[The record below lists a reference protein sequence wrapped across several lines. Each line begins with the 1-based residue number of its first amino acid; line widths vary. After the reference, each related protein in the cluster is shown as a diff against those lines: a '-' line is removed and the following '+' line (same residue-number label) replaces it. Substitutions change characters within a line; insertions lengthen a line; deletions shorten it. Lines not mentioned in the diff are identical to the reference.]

1 MKVDGGLN
9 PSKSA
14 GLLIRK
20 ETTVMG
26 KIRTKEVRGEEAAAG
41 ERVAGTSRRIQLG
54 SVLVRA
60 KQALREVML
69 SAGTDVLMAML
80 EADRAALCGPKHGQS
95 EDREN
100 YRHGHDMGPLVLG
113 GRKVVVR
120 KPRVRSIDGEKE
132 IELPTWRQFSDE
144 DPLTERALEQ
154 MLVGVTTRKYERS
167 LEPLPEGL
175 ESQGTSRSSVSRRFV
190 ARTSAQVEGFLGRS
204 LKGEDYPVVM
214 IDGTGFGDHLM
225 LVAMGIDSKGA
236 KHVLGVREG
245 TTESEGVCRA
255 LLQDLIERGLEVE
268 RARLFVIDGGKGI
281 RKAIR
286 EVFGAW
292 ALVQRCQEHKR
303 RNVLDH
309 LPKGKRARVS
319 KALRDAWKSE
329 SEAEAR
335 RLLRQ
340 LAKDLEPTHPGA
352 AASLREGLDE
362 TLTVLSLGVKGSLAR
377 TLVSTNP
384 IENLQG
390 LLKQVV
396 RNVKR
401 WRGGSMALRWAVTG
415 LMEAEKRFRRVK
427 GYREMP
433 QLLAAL
439 SSKIEER
446 KAA

>member
-1 MKVDGGLN
+1 M
-9 PSKSA
+9 A
-14 GLLIRK
+14 
-20 ETTVMG
+20 
-26 KIRTKEVRGEEAAAG
+26 KIRTKEFRGKEGAVV
-41 ERVAGTSRRIQLG
+41 ERASERSRRVELG
-54 SVLVRA
+54 SVLVQA

-100 YRHGHDMGPLVLG
+100 YRHGYDSGALVLG
-113 GRKVVVR
+113 GRKVAVK

-132 IELPTWRQFSDE
+132 IELPTWRQFADE
-144 DPLTERALEQ
+144 DPLTERAIEQ

-190 ARTSAQVEGFLGRS
+190 MRTSAQVDGFLARS
-204 LKGEDYPVVM
+204 LKDEDYAVVM

-225 LVAMGIDSKGA
+225 LVAMGIDSKGT

-245 TTESEGVCRA
+245 TTESEGVCRS
-255 LLQDLIERGLEVE
+255 LCQDLIERGLEAE

-329 SEAEAR
+329 SEATAR

-340 LAKDLEPTHPGA
+340 LARDLEPTHPGA

-401 WRGGSMALRWAVTG
+401 WRSGQMALRWAVTG

-433 QLLAAL
+433 QLLGAL
-439 SSKIEER
+439 SSKLAEK

>member
-1 MKVDGGLN
+1 
-9 PSKSA
+9 
-14 GLLIRK
+14 
-20 ETTVMG
+20 MG
-26 KIRTKEVRGEEAAAG
+26 NIRTKVFRGKVAAARG
-41 ERVAGTSRRIQLG
+41 WVADPLRRVQFG

-69 SAGTDVLMAML
+69 SAGTDVLMALL
-80 EADRAALCGPKHGQS
+80 EQDREALCGPRHEQS
-95 EDREN
+95 EGREN
-100 YRHGHDMGPLVLG
+100 HRYGYDTGPLVLG
-113 GRKVVVR
+113 GRKVAVR
-120 KPRVRSIDGEKE
+120 KPRVRSIGGDEE

-144 DPLTERALEQ
+144 DPLTERAIEQ

-190 ARTSAQVEGFLGRS
+190 ARTSAQVDAFLSRP
-204 LKGEDYPVVM
+204 LKDVDHPVVM

-225 LVAMGIDSKGA
+225 LVAMGIDEKGE

-245 TTESEGVCRA
+245 TTESEGVCRS
-255 LLQDLIERGLEVE
+255 LLQELIERGLEVE

-329 SEAEAR
+329 SEPTAR

-340 LAKDLEPTHPGA
+340 LAKDLEPAHPGA

-362 TLTVLSLGVKGSLAR
+362 TLTVLLLGMKGSLAR
-377 TLVSTNP
+377 TLVTTNP

-390 LLKQVV
+390 LLKKVV

-401 WRGGSMALRWAVTG
+401 WRGGSMALRWAVTD

-427 GYREMP
+427 GHREMP

>member
-1 MKVDGGLN
+1 MAK
-9 PSKSA
+9 P
-14 GLLIRK
+14 
-20 ETTVMG
+20 
-26 KIRTKEVRGEEAAAG
+26 RTKEVGEKAEVAVG
-41 ERVAGTSRRIQLG
+41 PERVAALSRRVELG

-69 SAGTDVLMAML
+69 CAGTEVLLAML
-80 EADRAALCGPKHGQS
+80 EEDRTRLCGPKHAQS
-95 EDREN
+95 EERGN
-100 YRHGHDMGPLVLG
+100 YRHGHDTGPLVLG
-113 GRKVVVR
+113 GRKVAVR
-120 KPRVRSIDGEKE
+120 KPRVRSIGGDEV
-132 IELPTWRQFSDE
+132 ELPTWRQFADE
-144 DPLTERALEQ
+144 DPLTERAIEQ

-167 LEPLPEGL
+167 LEPLPRGL

-190 ARTSAQVEGFLGRS
+190 ARTSAQVEGFLARS
-204 LKGEDYPVVM
+204 LKGKDYPVVM

-225 LVAMGIDSKGA
+225 LVAMGIDSKGT

-245 TTESEGVCRA
+245 TTESEGVCRS

-286 EVFGAW
+286 DVFGVW

-319 KALRDAWKSE
+319 KAMRDAWRSE
-329 SEAEAR
+329 SETTAR

-340 LAKDLEPTHPGA
+340 LARDLEPAHPGA
-352 AASLREGLDE
+352 TASLREGLDE
-362 TLTVLSLGVKGSLAR
+362 TLTVLSLGMKGSLVR

-427 GYREMP
+427 GHREMP

-439 SSKIEER
+439 SSKITEK

>member
-1 MKVDGGLN
+1 
-9 PSKSA
+9 
-14 GLLIRK
+14 
-20 ETTVMG
+20 MG
-26 KIRTKEVRGEEAAAG
+26 NIRTKGFRGKGTAAAEG
-41 ERVAGTSRRIQLG
+41 AADPSRRVHLG

-69 SAGTDVLMAML
+69 SAGTDVLMALL
-80 EADRAALCGPKHGQS
+80 EQDREVLCGAKHEQS
-95 EDREN
+95 EERKNHRYGYDT
-100 YRHGHDMGPLVLG
+100 GPLVLG
-113 GRKVVVR
+113 GRKVTVR
-120 KPRVRSIDGEKE
+120 KPRVRSIDGDEE
-132 IELPTWRQFSDE
+132 VELPTWRQFAEE
-144 DPLTERALEQ
+144 DPLTDRAIEQ

-190 ARTSAQVEGFLGRS
+190 ARTSAQVETFLTRS

-225 LVAMGIDSKGA
+225 LVAMGIDSKGK

-245 TTESEGVCRA
+245 TTESEGVCRS
-255 LLQDLIERGLEVE
+255 LLQDLIERGLQTE

-286 EVFGAW
+286 DVFGAW

-309 LPKGKRARVS
+309 LPKSKRARVS
-319 KALRDAWKSE
+319 KAMREAWKSE

-340 LAKDLEPTHPGA
+340 LARDLEPTHPGA
-352 AASLREGLDE
+352 ASSLREGLDE

-390 LLKQVV
+390 LLKRVV

-415 LMEAEKRFRRVK
+415 LMEAEKRFRRIK

-439 SSKIEER
+439 RSKLAEK

>member
-1 MKVDGGLN
+1 MAKV
-9 PSKSA
+9 
-14 GLLIRK
+14 
-20 ETTVMG
+20 
-26 KIRTKEVRGEEAAAG
+26 RTKEIRGKGTAVPVRMAEMSR
-41 ERVAGTSRRIQLG
+41 RVALG

-80 EADRAALCGPKHGQS
+80 EDDRAALCGPKHKQS
-95 EDREN
+95 EEREN
-100 YRHGHDMGPLVLG
+100 YRYGYDTGPLVLG
-113 GRKVVVR
+113 GRKVAVR
-120 KPRVRSIDGEKE
+120 KPRVRSIEGGEV
-132 IELPTWRQFSDE
+132 ELPSWRQFSDE
-144 DPLTERALEQ
+144 DPLTDRAIEQ

-190 ARTSAQVEGFLGRS
+190 ARTSAQVEVFLARS
-204 LKGEDYPVVM
+204 LQGEDYPVVM

-225 LVAMGIDSKGA
+225 LVAMGIDSKGE

-245 TTESEGVCRA
+245 TTESEGVCRS

-286 EVFGAW
+286 DVFGAW

-309 LPKGKRARVS
+309 LPKSKRARVS
-319 KALRDAWKSE
+319 KAMRDAWKSE

-340 LAKDLEPTHPGA
+340 LARDLEPAHPGA

-439 SSKIEER
+439 SSTIEER

>member
-1 MKVDGGLN
+1 
-9 PSKSA
+9 
-14 GLLIRK
+14 
-20 ETTVMG
+20 
-26 KIRTKEVRGEEAAAG
+26 
-41 ERVAGTSRRIQLG
+41 
-54 SVLVRA
+54 
-60 KQALREVML
+60 
-69 SAGTDVLMAML
+69 
-80 EADRAALCGPKHGQS
+80 
-95 EDREN
+95 
-100 YRHGHDMGPLVLG
+100 
-113 GRKVVVR
+113 
-120 KPRVRSIDGEKE
+120 
-132 IELPTWRQFSDE
+132 
-144 DPLTERALEQ
+144 
-154 MLVGVTTRKYERS
+154 
-167 LEPLPEGL
+167 
-175 ESQGTSRSSVSRRFV
+175 
-190 ARTSAQVEGFLGRS
+190 
-204 LKGEDYPVVM
+204 
-214 IDGTGFGDHLM
+214 
-225 LVAMGIDSKGA
+225 VAMGIDNKGE

-245 TTESEGVCRA
+245 TTESEGVCRS

-286 EVFGAW
+286 DVFGAW

-309 LPKGKRARVS
+309 LPRSKRTRVS

-340 LAKDLEPTHPGA
+340 LVKDLERAHPGA
-352 AASLREGLDE
+352 AASIREGLDE

-401 WRGGSMALRWAVTG
+401 WRGGLMALRWAVTG

-427 GYREMP
+427 GHREMP
-433 QLLAAL
+433 QLLASL
-439 SSKIEER
+439 SSKIEAR

>member
-1 MKVDGGLN
+1 
-9 PSKSA
+9 
-14 GLLIRK
+14 
-20 ETTVMG
+20 
-26 KIRTKEVRGEEAAAG
+26 
-41 ERVAGTSRRIQLG
+41 
-54 SVLVRA
+54 
-60 KQALREVML
+60 
-69 SAGTDVLMAML
+69 
-80 EADRAALCGPKHGQS
+80 
-95 EDREN
+95 
-100 YRHGHDMGPLVLG
+100 
-113 GRKVVVR
+113 
-120 KPRVRSIDGEKE
+120 
-132 IELPTWRQFSDE
+132 
-144 DPLTERALEQ
+144 
-154 MLVGVTTRKYERS
+154 
-167 LEPLPEGL
+167 
-175 ESQGTSRSSVSRRFV
+175 
-190 ARTSAQVEGFLGRS
+190 
-204 LKGEDYPVVM
+204 M

-225 LVAMGIDSKGA
+225 LVAMGIDNKGE

-245 TTESEGVCRA
+245 TTESEGVCRS

-286 EVFGAW
+286 DVFGAW

-329 SEAEAR
+329 SETTAR

-340 LAKDLEPTHPGA
+340 LARELEPAHPGA

-362 TLTVLSLGVKGSLAR
+362 TLSVLSLGVKGSLAR

-433 QLLAAL
+433 QLLVAL

>member
-1 MKVDGGLN
+1 
-9 PSKSA
+9 
-14 GLLIRK
+14 
-20 ETTVMG
+20 MG
-26 KIRTKEVRGEEAAAG
+26 NIRTKGFRGKVAAAP
-41 ERVAGTSRRIQLG
+41 ERAADPLRRVQLG

-69 SAGTDVLMAML
+69 SAGTDVLMALL
-80 EADRAALCGPKHGQS
+80 EQDREALCGAKHEQS
-95 EDREN
+95 EERRNHRYGYDT
-100 YRHGHDMGPLVLG
+100 GPLVLG
-113 GRKVVVR
+113 GRKVSVR
-120 KPRVRSIDGEKE
+120 KPRVRSIDGAEE
-132 IELPTWRQFSDE
+132 IELPTWRQFGVE
-144 DPLTERALEQ
+144 DPLTDRAMEQ

-190 ARTSAQVEGFLGRS
+190 ARTSAQVEVFLGRS
-204 LKGEDYPVVM
+204 LRDVDFPVVM

-225 LVAMGIDSKGA
+225 LVAMGIDSKGT

-245 TTESEGVCRA
+245 TTESEGVCRS
-255 LLQDLIERGLEVE
+255 LLQDLIERGLEAE

-309 LPKGKRARVS
+309 LPKSKRARVS
-319 KALRDAWKSE
+319 KAMRDAWNSE
-329 SEAEAR
+329 SEATAR

-340 LAKDLEPTHPGA
+340 LARDLEPTHPGA

-390 LLKQVV
+390 LLKRVV

-415 LMEAEKRFRRVK
+415 LVEAAKRFRRVK

-439 SSKIEER
+439 SSKLAEQ

>member
-1 MKVDGGLN
+1 MAK
-9 PSKSA
+9 
-14 GLLIRK
+14 
-20 ETTVMG
+20 T
-26 KIRTKEVRGEEAAAG
+26 RTKEVREKAAARPEG
-41 ERVAGTSRRIQLG
+41 VVQLSRRVQLG

-60 KQALREVML
+60 RQALREVML
-69 SAGTDVLMAML
+69 SAGTDVLAAML
-80 EADRAALCGPKHGQS
+80 EEDRTALCGAKHSQS
-95 EDREN
+95 EERRNHRYGYDT
-100 YRHGHDMGPLVLG
+100 GPLVLG
-113 GRKVVVR
+113 GRKVAVR
-120 KPRVRSIDGEKE
+120 KPRVRSIEGDQEV
-132 IELPTWRQFSDE
+132 ELPTWRHFAEE
-144 DPLTERALEQ
+144 DPLTDRALEQ
-154 MLVGVTTRKYERS
+154 MLVGVTTRQYERS

-190 ARTSAQVEGFLGRS
+190 ARTSSQVAGFLGRS
-204 LKGEDYPVVM
+204 LKDEDYPVVM

-225 LVAMGIDSKGA
+225 LVAMGIDGTGE

-245 TTESEGVCRA
+245 TTESEGVCRS

-286 EVFGAW
+286 DVFGAW

-309 LPKGKRARVS
+309 LPKSKRARVS
-319 KALRDAWKSE
+319 KAMRDAWKSE

-340 LAKDLEPTHPGA
+340 LARELEPAHPGA

-362 TLTVLSLGVKGSLAR
+362 TLTVLSLGVRGSLAR

-427 GYREMP
+427 GHREMP

-439 SSKIEER
+439 GSKIEQR

>member
-1 MKVDGGLN
+1 MAKV
-9 PSKSA
+9 
-14 GLLIRK
+14 
-20 ETTVMG
+20 
-26 KIRTKEVRGEEAAAG
+26 RTKEIRGKQAAVPEG
-41 ERVAGTSRRIQLG
+41 VAEMSRRVRLG

-69 SAGTDVLMAML
+69 SAGTEVLMAML
-80 EADRAALCGPKHGQS
+80 EDDRTALCGPKHGQS
-95 EDREN
+95 EEREN
-100 YRHGHDMGPLVLG
+100 YRHGYDTGPLVLG
-113 GRKVVVR
+113 GRKVPVR
-120 KPRVRSIDGEKE
+120 KPRARSVDGEKE
-132 IELPTWRQFSDE
+132 IELPTWRQYSDE
-144 DPLTERALEQ
+144 DPLTDRAIEQ

-190 ARTSAQVEGFLGRS
+190 ARTSAQVDGFLARS
-204 LKGEDYPVVM
+204 LQGEDYPVVM

-309 LPKGKRARVS
+309 LPKSKRARVS

-335 RLLRQ
+335 RRLRQ
-340 LAKDLEPTHPGA
+340 LARDLEPTHPGA
-352 AASLREGLDE
+352 AASLKEGLDE

-427 GYREMP
+427 GHREMP

-439 SSKIEER
+439 SSKFEER

>member
-1 MKVDGGLN
+1 M
-9 PSKSA
+9 A
-14 GLLIRK
+14 
-20 ETTVMG
+20 
-26 KIRTKEVRGEEAAAG
+26 KIRTKETRGKGAAVPEG
-41 ERVAGTSRRIQLG
+41 VAAMSRRVRLG

-69 SAGTDVLMAML
+69 SAGADVLMAML
-80 EADRAALCGPKHGQS
+80 EDDRAALCGPKHGQS

-100 YRHGHDMGPLVLG
+100 YRHGYDTGPLVLG
-113 GRKVVVR
+113 GRKVPVK
-120 KPRVRSIDGEKE
+120 KPRVRSIDGDKE
-132 IELPTWRQFSDE
+132 IELPTWRQFADE
-144 DPLTERALEQ
+144 DPLTERAIEQ

-190 ARTSAQVEGFLGRS
+190 ARTSAQVEAFLGRS
-204 LKGEDYPVVM
+204 LKDVDFPVLM

-225 LVAMGIDSKGA
+225 LVAMGIDSKGT
-236 KHVLGVREG
+236 KRVLGVREG
-245 TTESEGVCRA
+245 TTESEGVCRS
-255 LLQDLIERGLEVE
+255 LLQDLIERGLEAE

-292 ALVQRCQEHKR
+292 ALVQRCQIHKA

-309 LPKGKRARVS
+309 LPKSRRARVS

-329 SEAEAR
+329 SETTAR

-340 LAKDLEPTHPGA
+340 LARDLEPTHPGA

-390 LLKQVV
+390 LLKRVV

-415 LMEAEKRFRRVK
+415 LIEAEKRFRRVK
-427 GYREMP
+427 GFQEIP

-439 SSKIEER
+439 SSKIEEK

>member
-1 MKVDGGLN
+1 
-9 PSKSA
+9 
-14 GLLIRK
+14 
-20 ETTVMG
+20 
-26 KIRTKEVRGEEAAAG
+26 
-41 ERVAGTSRRIQLG
+41 
-54 SVLVRA
+54 
-60 KQALREVML
+60 ML

-80 EADRAALCGPKHGQS
+80 EEDRAALCGAKHKQW
-95 EDREN
+95 EEREN
-100 YRHGHDMGPLVLG
+100 YRHGYDTGPLVLG

-120 KPRVRSIDGEKE
+120 KPRVRSIGGDEE
-132 IELPTWRQFSDE
+132 IELPTWRQYCDE
-144 DPLTERALEQ
+144 DPLTERAIEQ
-154 MLVGVTTRKYERS
+154 MLVGVSTREYERS

-190 ARTSAQVEGFLGRS
+190 ARTSAQVDAFLARP
-204 LKGEDYPVVM
+204 LKDVDYPVMM
-214 IDGTGFGDHLM
+214 IDGTGLGDHLM
-225 LVAMGIDSKGA
+225 LVAMGIDSKGE

-245 TTESEGVCRA
+245 TTESEGVCRS

-286 EVFGAW
+286 DVFGAW

-303 RNVLDH
+303 RNVVDH

-319 KALRDAWKSE
+319 KAMRDAWKSE

-340 LAKDLEPTHPGA
+340 LARELEPAHPGA

-362 TLTVLSLGVKGSLAR
+362 TFTVLSLGVKGLLAR

-390 LLKQVV
+390 LLKKVV

-415 LMEAEKRFRRVK
+415 LMEAEKRFRRIK

>member
-1 MKVDGGLN
+1 M
-9 PSKSA
+9 A
-14 GLLIRK
+14 
-20 ETTVMG
+20 
-26 KIRTKEVRGEEAAAG
+26 KILTKEVRRKETAVAARM
-41 ERVAGTSRRIQLG
+41 EMPRRVPLGT
-54 SVLVRA
+54 VLVRA

-80 EADRAALCGPKHGQS
+80 EDDRIALCGPKHSQLEERKNHRYGY
-95 EDREN
+95 DT
-100 YRHGHDMGPLVLG
+100 GPLVLG
-113 GRKVVVR
+113 GRKVAVR
-120 KPRVRSIDGEKE
+120 KPRVRSIDGDEE
-132 IELPTWRQFSDE
+132 IELPTWRQFTDE
-144 DPLTERALEQ
+144 DPLTDRALEQ

-190 ARTSAQVEGFLGRS
+190 ARTSAQVDAFLAQS
-204 LKGEDYPVVM
+204 VKDEDYPVVM

-225 LVAMGIDSKGA
+225 LVAMGIDSKGE

-245 TTESEGVCRA
+245 TTESEGVCRS
-255 LLQDLIERGLEVE
+255 LLQDLIERGLDVE

-286 EVFGAW
+286 DVFGAW
-292 ALVQRCQEHKR
+292 ALIHRCQEHKR

-309 LPKGKRARVS
+309 LPKNKRARVS
-319 KALRDAWKSE
+319 KAMRDAWKSE
-329 SEAEAR
+329 SEATAR

-340 LAKDLEPTHPGA
+340 LAKELERAHPGA
-352 AASLREGLDE
+352 ASSLREGLEE

-415 LMEAEKRFRRVK
+415 LIEAEKRFRRVK
-427 GYREMP
+427 GHREMP

-439 SSKIEER
+439 SSKIEEK

>member
-1 MKVDGGLN
+1 LKVDGGLN
-9 PSKSA
+9 PSESA

-20 ETTVMG
+20 ETTVMA
-26 KIRTKEVRGEEAAAG
+26 KVRTKEIRGKEAAVPGGGA
-41 ERVAGTSRRIQLG
+41 ELSRRVGLG

-80 EADRAALCGPKHGQS
+80 EDDRAALCGPKHKQS
-95 EDREN
+95 EEREN
-100 YRHGHDMGPLVLG
+100 YRHGYDTGPLVLG
-113 GRKVVVR
+113 GRKVPVR
-120 KPRVRSIDGEKE
+120 KPRVRSIDGDEV
-132 IELPTWRQFSDE
+132 ELPSWRQFSDE
-144 DPLTERALEQ
+144 DPLTDRAIEQ
-154 MLVGVTTRKYERS
+154 MVVGVTTRKYERS
-167 LEPLPEGL
+167 LEPLPAGL

-190 ARTSAQVEGFLGRS
+190 ARTSAQVEVFLTRS
-204 LKGEDYPVVM
+204 VQGEDYPVVM

-225 LVAMGIDSKGA
+225 LVAMGIDNKGE

-245 TTESEGVCRA
+245 TTESEGVCRS
-255 LLQDLIERGLEVE
+255 LLQELIERGLEVE

-329 SEAEAR
+329 SETTAR

-340 LAKDLEPTHPGA
+340 LARELEPAHPGA

-362 TLTVLSLGVKGSLAR
+362 TLSVLSLGVKGSLAR

>member
-1 MKVDGGLN
+1 V
-9 PSKSA
+9 P
-14 GLLIRK
+14 
-20 ETTVMG
+20 
-26 KIRTKEVRGEEAAAG
+26 
-41 ERVAGTSRRIQLG
+41 
-54 SVLVRA
+54 
-60 KQALREVML
+60 
-69 SAGTDVLMAML
+69 
-80 EADRAALCGPKHGQS
+80 
-95 EDREN
+95 
-100 YRHGHDMGPLVLG
+100 
-113 GRKVVVR
+113 VR
-120 KPRVRSIDGEKE
+120 KPRVRSIDGDEE
-132 IELPTWRQFSDE
+132 VELPTWRQFTDE
-144 DPLTERALEQ
+144 DPLTDRALEQ

-190 ARTSAQVEGFLGRS
+190 ARTSTQVEAFLARP
-204 LKGEDYPVVM
+204 LKDEDYPVVM

-225 LVAMGIDSKGA
+225 LVAMGIDSKGE

-245 TTESEGVCRA
+245 TTESEGVCRS
-255 LLQDLIERGLEVE
+255 LLQDLIERGLEAE

-286 EVFGAW
+286 DVFGAW

-309 LPKGKRARVS
+309 LPQSKRARVS
-319 KALRDAWKSE
+319 KALRDAWKSD
-329 SEAEAR
+329 SEATAR

-340 LAKDLEPTHPGA
+340 LAKELEPAHPGA
-352 AASLREGLDE
+352 AASVREGLDE

-427 GYREMP
+427 GHREMP
-433 QLLAAL
+433 QLLTAL
-439 SSKIEER
+439 SSKIEEK

>member
-1 MKVDGGLN
+1 M
-9 PSKSA
+9 
-14 GLLIRK
+14 
-20 ETTVMG
+20 
-26 KIRTKEVRGEEAAAG
+26 
-41 ERVAGTSRRIQLG
+41 
-54 SVLVRA
+54 
-60 KQALREVML
+60 
-69 SAGTDVLMAML
+69 MAML

-401 WRGGSMALRWAVTG
+401 WRSGQMALRWAVTG

-433 QLLAAL
+433 QLLVAL

>member
-1 MKVDGGLN
+1 MRMAEM
-9 PSKSA
+9 S
-14 GLLIRK
+14 R
-20 ETTVMG
+20 
-26 KIRTKEVRGEEAAAG
+26 
-41 ERVAGTSRRIQLG
+41 RVALG

-80 EADRAALCGPKHGQS
+80 EDDRTALCGPKHKQP
-95 EDREN
+95 EEREN
-100 YRHGHDMGPLVLG
+100 YRHGYDTGPLVLG
-113 GRKVVVR
+113 GRKVAVR
-120 KPRVRSIDGEKE
+120 KPRVRSIEGEE
-132 IELPTWRQFSDE
+132 VELPSWRQFSDE
-144 DPLTERALEQ
+144 DPLTDRAIEQ

-190 ARTSAQVEGFLGRS
+190 ARTSAQVEAFLARS
-204 LKGEDYPVVM
+204 LQGEDYPVVM

-225 LVAMGIDSKGA
+225 LAAMGIDNKGE

-245 TTESEGVCRA
+245 TTESEGVCRS
-255 LLQDLIERGLEVE
+255 LLQELIERGLEVE

-286 EVFGAW
+286 DVFGAW

-309 LPKGKRARVS
+309 LPKGKRTRVS
-319 KALRDAWKSE
+319 KALRDAWNSE
-329 SEAEAR
+329 SETTAR

-340 LAKDLEPTHPGA
+340 LARELEPAHPGA

-362 TLTVLSLGVKGSLAR
+362 TLTVLSLGVRGSLAR

-415 LMEAEKRFRRVK
+415 LMEAEKRFRRIK

-433 QLLAAL
+433 QLLVAL

>member
-1 MKVDGGLN
+1 MAKV
-9 PSKSA
+9 
-14 GLLIRK
+14 
-20 ETTVMG
+20 
-26 KIRTKEVRGEEAAAG
+26 RTKEIRGKGFAG
-41 ERVAGTSRRIQLG
+41 RQGVGGPARRVHLG

-60 KQALREVML
+60 RQALREVML

-80 EADRAALCGPKHGQS
+80 EEDRAALCGAKHKQW
-95 EDREN
+95 EEREN
-100 YRHGHDMGPLVLG
+100 YRHGYDTGPLVLG

-120 KPRVRSIDGEKE
+120 KPRVRSIGGDEE
-132 IELPTWRQFSDE
+132 IELPTWRQYCDE
-144 DPLTERALEQ
+144 DPLTERAIEQ
-154 MLVGVTTRKYERS
+154 MLVGVSTREYERS

-190 ARTSAQVEGFLGRS
+190 ARTSAQVDAFLARP
-204 LKGEDYPVVM
+204 LKDVDYPVMM
-214 IDGTGFGDHLM
+214 IDGTGLGDHLM
-225 LVAMGIDSKGA
+225 LVAMGIDSKGE
-236 KHVLGVREG
+236 KHVLGLREG
-245 TTESEGVCRA
+245 TTESEGVCRS
-255 LLQDLIERGLEVE
+255 LLQDLIERGLEAE

-286 EVFGAW
+286 DVFGAW

-303 RNVLDH
+303 RNVVDH

-319 KALRDAWKSE
+319 KAMRDAWNSE

-340 LAKDLEPTHPGA
+340 LARDLEPAHPGA

-362 TLTVLSLGVKGSLAR
+362 TLTVLLLGVKGSLAR
-377 TLVSTNP
+377 TLVTTNP

-390 LLKQVV
+390 LLKKVV

-415 LMEAEKRFRRVK
+415 LMEAEKRFRRIK

-433 QLLAAL
+433 QLLTAL
-439 SSKIEER
+439 RSKIEER

>member
-1 MKVDGGLN
+1 MH
-9 PSKSA
+9 
-14 GLLIRK
+14 
-20 ETTVMG
+20 
-26 KIRTKEVRGEEAAAG
+26 
-41 ERVAGTSRRIQLG
+41 LG

-69 SAGTDVLMAML
+69 SAGTDVLMALL
-80 EADRAALCGPKHGQS
+80 EQDREVLCGPRHEQS
-95 EDREN
+95 EGREN
-100 YRHGHDMGPLVLG
+100 HRYGYDTGALVLG
-113 GRKVVVR
+113 GRKVAVR
-120 KPRVRSIDGEKE
+120 KPRVRSIGGDEE
-132 IELPTWRQFSDE
+132 IELPTWQQFSDE
-144 DPLTERALEQ
+144 DPLTERAIEQ

-175 ESQGTSRSSVSRRFV
+175 KSQGTSRSSVSRRFV
-190 ARTSAQVEGFLGRS
+190 ARTSAQVDAFLARP
-204 LKGEDYPVVM
+204 LKDVDYPVVM

-225 LVAMGIDSKGA
+225 LVAMGIDNKGE

-245 TTESEGVCRA
+245 TTESEGVCRS

-286 EVFGAW
+286 DVFGAW

-309 LPKGKRARVS
+309 LPRSKRTRVS

-340 LAKDLEPTHPGA
+340 LVKDLERAHPGA
-352 AASLREGLDE
+352 AASIREGLDE

-384 IENLQG
+384 IENLQE

-401 WRGGSMALRWAVTG
+401 WRGGLMALRWAVTG

-427 GYREMP
+427 GHREMP
-433 QLLAAL
+433 QLLASL
-439 SSKIEER
+439 SSKIEAR

>member
-1 MKVDGGLN
+1 
-9 PSKSA
+9 
-14 GLLIRK
+14 
-20 ETTVMG
+20 MG
-26 KIRTKEVRGEEAAAG
+26 NIRTKVFRGKVAAARG
-41 ERVAGTSRRIQLG
+41 WVADPLRRVQLG

-69 SAGTDVLMAML
+69 SAGTDVLMALL
-80 EADRAALCGPKHGQS
+80 EQDREALCGPRHEQS
-95 EDREN
+95 EGREN
-100 YRHGHDMGPLVLG
+100 HRYGYDTGPLVLG
-113 GRKVVVR
+113 GRKVAVR
-120 KPRVRSIDGEKE
+120 KPRVRSIGGDEE
-132 IELPTWRQFSDE
+132 IELPTWRQFSGE
-144 DPLTERALEQ
+144 DPLTERAIEQ

-190 ARTSAQVEGFLGRS
+190 ARTSAQVDAFLSRP
-204 LKGEDYPVVM
+204 LKDVDHPVVM

-225 LVAMGIDSKGA
+225 LVAMGIDEKGE

-245 TTESEGVCRA
+245 TTESEGVCRS
-255 LLQDLIERGLEVE
+255 LLQELIERGLEVE

-309 LPKGKRARVS
+309 LPKGKRSRVS

-329 SEAEAR
+329 SETTAR

-340 LAKDLEPTHPGA
+340 LAKDLEPAHPGA

-362 TLTVLSLGVKGSLAR
+362 TLTVLTLGVKGSLAR
-377 TLVSTNP
+377 TLVTTNP

-415 LMEAEKRFRRVK
+415 LMEAEKRFRRIK

-433 QLLAAL
+433 QLLTAL
-439 SSKIEER
+439 SSKIEEK

>member
-1 MKVDGGLN
+1 M
-9 PSKSA
+9 
-14 GLLIRK
+14 RK
-20 ETTVMG
+20 ETTVMA
-26 KIRTKEVRGEEAAAG
+26 KIRTKGLGGKDGAGPEPRAWRHVR
-41 ERVAGTSRRIQLG
+41 LG

-60 KQALREVML
+60 KQSLREVML
-69 SAGTDVLMAML
+69 SAGTEVLIAML
-80 EADRAALCGPKHGQS
+80 EEDREELCGPKHEQS
-95 EDREN
+95 EEREN
-100 YRHGHDMGPLVLG
+100 HRYGYDTGALVLG
-113 GRKVVVR
+113 GRKVSVR
-120 KPRVRSIDGEKE
+120 KPRVRSIEGRAGEV
-132 IELPTWRQFSDE
+132 ELPTWRQYSDE
-144 DPLTERALEQ
+144 DPLTDRALEQ

-190 ARTSAQVEGFLGRS
+190 ARTSAQVEAFLARS
-204 LKGEDYPVVM
+204 LTGEDYPVVM

-225 LVAMGIDSKGA
+225 LVAMGIDSKGE

-245 TTESEGVCRA
+245 TTESEGVCRS
-255 LLQDLIERGLEVE
+255 LLQELIERGLEVE
-268 RARLFVIDGGKGI
+268 RARLFVIDGGKAI

-286 EVFGAW
+286 DVFGAW

-319 KALRDAWKSE
+319 KALRDAWRSE
-329 SEAEAR
+329 SEATAR

-340 LAKDLEPTHPGA
+340 LARELEPTHPGA
-352 AASLREGLDE
+352 ASSLREGLDE

-390 LLKQVV
+390 LLKRVV

-427 GYREMP
+427 GHREMP

-439 SSKIEER
+439 SSKIQEN

>member
-1 MKVDGGLN
+1 M
-9 PSKSA
+9 
-14 GLLIRK
+14 
-20 ETTVMG
+20 
-26 KIRTKEVRGEEAAAG
+26 AAARG
-41 ERVAGTSRRIQLG
+41 RGADPLRRVQLG

-69 SAGTDVLMAML
+69 SAGTDVLMALL
-80 EADRAALCGPKHGQS
+80 EQDREALCGPRHEQS
-95 EDREN
+95 EGREN
-100 YRHGHDMGPLVLG
+100 HRYGYDTGPLVLG
-113 GRKVVVR
+113 GRKVAVR
-120 KPRVRSIDGEKE
+120 KPRVRSISGDEE
-132 IELPTWRQFSDE
+132 IELPTWRQFSGE
-144 DPLTERALEQ
+144 DPLTERAMEQ

-190 ARTSAQVEGFLGRS
+190 ARTSARVDAFLSRP
-204 LKGEDYPVVM
+204 LKEVDHPVVM

-225 LVAMGIDSKGA
+225 LVAMGIDEKGE

-245 TTESEGVCRA
+245 TTESEGVCRS
-255 LLQDLIERGLEVE
+255 LLQELIERGLEVE

-286 EVFGAW
+286 EVFGSW

-309 LPKGKRARVS
+309 LPKGKRGRVS

-329 SEAEAR
+329 SEPTAR

-340 LAKDLEPTHPGA
+340 LAKELEPAHPGA

-362 TLTVLSLGVKGSLAR
+362 TLTVLTLGVKGSLAR
-377 TLVSTNP
+377 TLVTTNP

-390 LLKQVV
+390 LMKQVV

-427 GYREMP
+427 GHREMP

>member
-1 MKVDGGLN
+1 M
-9 PSKSA
+9 A
-14 GLLIRK
+14 
-20 ETTVMG
+20 
-26 KIRTKEVRGEEAAAG
+26 KIRTKEVRGK
-41 ERVAGTSRRIQLG
+41 VSRRERATEAPKRVHLG

-60 KQALREVML
+60 KQGLREMML
-69 SAGTDVLMAML
+69 SAGMDVLIAML
-80 EADRAALCGPKHGQS
+80 EEDRTVLCGPKHEQS
-95 EDREN
+95 ARREN
-100 YRHGHDMGPLVLG
+100 HRHGFDQGSLVLG
-113 GRKVVVR
+113 GRKVPVK
-120 KPRVRSIDGEKE
+120 KPRARSVDGEEE
-132 IELPTWRQFSDE
+132 IELPTWRQFTDE
-144 DPLTERALEQ
+144 DPLTERAIEQ
-154 MLVGVTTRKYERS
+154 MLVGVSTRKYERS

-175 ESQGTSRSSVSRRFV
+175 KSQATSRSSVSRRFV
-190 ARTSAQVEGFLGRS
+190 ARTSSQVEAFLGRP
-204 LKGEDYPVVM
+204 LKDEDYAVVM

-225 LVAMGIDSKGA
+225 LVAMGIDSKGD

-245 TTESEGVCRA
+245 TTESEGVCRS
-255 LLQDLIERGLEVE
+255 LLQDLIERGLEAE

-286 EVFGAW
+286 DVFGGW

-309 LPKGKRARVS
+309 LPKSKRARVS
-319 KALRDAWKSE
+319 KAMRDAWASE
-329 SEAEAR
+329 SAVTAR

-340 LAKDLEPTHPGA
+340 MARDLEPAHPGA
-352 AASLREGLDE
+352 AASIREGLEE

-377 TLVSTNP
+377 TLVTTNP

-390 LLKQVV
+390 LLKRVV

-415 LMEAEKRFRRVK
+415 LIEAEKRFKRVR

-439 SSKIEER
+439 SSNVAEK
-446 KAA
+446 KVA

>member
-1 MKVDGGLN
+1 MLKVDGGLN
-9 PSKSA
+9 PSKIA
-14 GLLIRK
+14 GLLFRK
-20 ETTVMG
+20 ETTVMA
-26 KIRTKEVRGEEAAAG
+26 KIRTKEVVGKDAAAPAQMSG
-41 ERVAGTSRRIQLG
+41 ALRRVNLG

-60 KQALREVML
+60 KEALREVML

-80 EADRAALCGPKHGQS
+80 EEDREVLCGPRHEQS
-95 EDREN
+95 EGREN
-100 YRHGHDMGPLVLG
+100 HRYGYDRGPLVLG
-113 GRKVVVR
+113 GRKVAVR
-120 KPRVRSIDGEKE
+120 KPRVRSIEGGKE
-132 IELPTWRQFSDE
+132 VELPTWRQYADE
-144 DPLTERALEQ
+144 DPLTDRTIEQ
-154 MLVGVTTRKYERS
+154 MLVGVTTRRYERS

-175 ESQGTSRSSVSRRFV
+175 ESQATSRSSVSRRFV
-190 ARTSAQVEGFLGRS
+190 ARTSAHVDLFLTRS
-204 LKGEDYPVVM
+204 LKGEDHPVVM

-225 LVAMGIDSKGA
+225 LVAMGIDSNGT

-245 TTESEGVCRA
+245 TTESEGVCRS
-255 LLQDLIERGLEVE
+255 LLQELIERGLKTE

-286 EVFGAW
+286 DVFGAW

-309 LPKGKRARVS
+309 LPKSKRARVS
-319 KALRDAWKSE
+319 KAMRDAWKSE

-340 LAKDLEPTHPGA
+340 LARDLEPTHPGA
-352 AASLREGLDE
+352 ASSLREGLDE

-377 TLVSTNP
+377 TLVTTNP

-390 LLKQVV
+390 LLKRVV
-396 RNVKR
+396 RSVKR
-401 WRGGSMALRWAVTG
+401 WRSGSMALRWAVTG
-415 LMEAEKRFRRVK
+415 LMEAEKRFRRVR

-439 SSKIEER
+439 SSKIAE

>member
-9 PSKSA
+9 PSKIA
-14 GLLIRK
+14 GLLFRK
-20 ETTVMG
+20 ETTVMA
-26 KIRTKEVRGEEAAAG
+26 KTATKEFGGKAGAAPAKVAVTR
-41 ERVAGTSRRIQLG
+41 RVALGT
-54 SVLVRA
+54 VLVRA
-60 KQALREVML
+60 RQALREVML
-69 SAGTDVLMAML
+69 SAGTDVLLAML
-80 EADRAALCGPKHGQS
+80 EDDRMALCGPKHSQS
-95 EDREN
+95 EERTN
-100 YRHGHDMGPLVLG
+100 HRHGYDTGPLVLG
-113 GRKVVVR
+113 GRKVAVR
-120 KPRVRSIDGEKE
+120 KPRVRSIDGDEE
-132 IELPTWRQFSDE
+132 VELPTWRRFSDE
-144 DPLTERALEQ
+144 DPLTDRALEQ
-154 MLVGVTTRKYERS
+154 ILVGVTTRKYERS

-190 ARTSAQVEGFLGRS
+190 ARTSAQVDAFLARS
-204 LKGEDYPVVM
+204 VKDEDYAVVM

-225 LVAMGIDSKGA
+225 LVAMGIDSKGE

-245 TTESEGVCRA
+245 TTESEGVCRS
-255 LLQDLIERGLEVE
+255 LLQDLIERGLQVE

-286 EVFGAW
+286 DVFGAW

-309 LPKGKRARVS
+309 LPKSKRARVS
-319 KALRDAWKSE
+319 KAMRDAWKSE
-329 SEAEAR
+329 SEAAAR

-340 LAKDLEPTHPGA
+340 LARELEPAHPGA
-352 AASLREGLDE
+352 AASLKEGLDE
-362 TLTVLSLGVKGSLAR
+362 TLTVLSLGVRGSLAR

-390 LLKQVV
+390 LLKRVV

-427 GYREMP
+427 GHREMP
-433 QLLAAL
+433 RLLAAL
-439 SSKIEER
+439 SSKIEEN

>member
-1 MKVDGGLN
+1 MAKTLTKGFRG
-9 PSKSA
+9 KESA
-14 GLLIRK
+14 APALQEMR
-20 ETTVMG
+20 
-26 KIRTKEVRGEEAAAG
+26 RPVRL
-41 ERVAGTSRRIQLG
+41 GT
-54 SVLVRA
+54 VLVRA
-60 KQALREVML
+60 KEALREVML
-69 SAGTDVLMAML
+69 STGTDVLMAML
-80 EADRAALCGPKHGQS
+80 EDDRTALCGPKHSQS
-95 EDREN
+95 EERRN
-100 YRHGHDMGPLVLG
+100 YRYGYDTGPLVLG
-113 GRKVVVR
+113 GRKVTVR
-120 KPRVRSIDGEKE
+120 RPRVRTIDGGQEV
-132 IELPTWRQFSDE
+132 ELPTWRHYADE
-144 DPLTERALEQ
+144 DPLTDRALEQ
-154 MLVGVTTRKYERS
+154 MLVGVTTREYERS
-167 LEPLPEGL
+167 LEPLPAGL

-190 ARTSAQVEGFLGRS
+190 ARTSAQVEAFLTRS
-204 LKGEDYPVVM
+204 LKDEDYPVVM
-214 IDGTGFGDHLM
+214 IDGTGFGEHLM
-225 LVAMGIDSKGA
+225 LVAMGIDSKGE

-245 TTESEGVCRA
+245 TTESEGVCRS
-255 LLQDLIERGLEVE
+255 LLQDLIERGLEAE

-286 EVFGAW
+286 DVFGVW

-309 LPKGKRARVS
+309 LPKSKRARVS
-319 KALRDAWKSE
+319 KAMRDAWKSN

-340 LAKDLEPTHPGA
+340 LAKELEPAHPGA
-352 AASLREGLDE
+352 ASSLREGLDE

-390 LLKQVV
+390 LLKRVV

-427 GYREMP
+427 GHREMP

-439 SSKIEER
+439 SSQIEEK

>member
-1 MKVDGGLN
+1 MAKTLTKGF
-9 PSKSA
+9 
-14 GLLIRK
+14 R
-20 ETTVMG
+20 G
-26 KIRTKEVRGEEAAAG
+26 KDRAAPAVVEMRRPVRL
-41 ERVAGTSRRIQLG
+41 GT
-54 SVLVRA
+54 VLVRA

-69 SAGTDVLMAML
+69 STGTDVLMAML
-80 EADRAALCGPKHGQS
+80 EDDRTVLCGPKHSQS
-95 EDREN
+95 EERRN
-100 YRHGHDMGPLVLG
+100 YRYGYDTGPLVLG
-113 GRKVVVR
+113 GRKVTVR
-120 KPRVRSIDGEKE
+120 KPRVRTIDGGQEV
-132 IELPTWRQFSDE
+132 ELPTWRQYADE
-144 DPLTERALEQ
+144 DPLTDRALEQ
-154 MLVGVTTRKYERS
+154 MLVGVTTREYERS
-167 LEPLPEGL
+167 LEPLPAGL

-190 ARTSAQVEGFLGRS
+190 TRTSTQVEAFLTRS
-204 LKGEDYPVVM
+204 LKDEDYPVVM
-214 IDGTGFGDHLM
+214 IDGTGFGEHLM
-225 LVAMGIDSKGA
+225 LVAMGIDSKGE

-245 TTESEGVCRA
+245 TTESEGVCQS
-255 LLQDLIERGLEVE
+255 LLQDLIERGLEAE

-281 RKAIR
+281 RRAIR
-286 EVFGAW
+286 DVFGVW

-309 LPKGKRARVS
+309 LPKSKRACVS
-319 KALRDAWKSE
+319 KAMRDAWKSN

-340 LAKDLEPTHPGA
+340 LAKELEPAHPGA
-352 AASLREGLDE
+352 ASSVREGLDE

-390 LLKQVV
+390 LLKRVV

-427 GYREMP
+427 GHREMP

-439 SSKIEER
+439 SSQIEEK

>member
-1 MKVDGGLN
+1 MRMAEM
-9 PSKSA
+9 S
-14 GLLIRK
+14 R
-20 ETTVMG
+20 
-26 KIRTKEVRGEEAAAG
+26 
-41 ERVAGTSRRIQLG
+41 RVALG

-80 EADRAALCGPKHGQS
+80 EDDRAALCGPKHKQS
-95 EDREN
+95 EEREN
-100 YRHGHDMGPLVLG
+100 YRYGYDTGPLVLG
-113 GRKVVVR
+113 GRKVAVR
-120 KPRVRSIDGEKE
+120 KPRVRSIEGGEV
-132 IELPTWRQFSDE
+132 ELPSWRQFSDE
-144 DPLTERALEQ
+144 DPLTDRAIEQ

-190 ARTSAQVEGFLGRS
+190 ARTSAQVEVFLARS
-204 LKGEDYPVVM
+204 LQGEDYPVVM

-225 LVAMGIDSKGA
+225 LVAMGIDSKGE

-245 TTESEGVCRA
+245 TTESEGVCRS

-286 EVFGAW
+286 DVFGAW

-309 LPKGKRARVS
+309 LPKSKRARVS
-319 KALRDAWKSE
+319 KAMRDAWKSE

-340 LAKDLEPTHPGA
+340 LARDLEPAHPGA

-439 SSKIEER
+439 SSTIEER